1 MGKKKKNKKTTKG
14 QVLGP
19 RFSDEA
25 KTEAIAA
32 LVRGD
37 VDLEG
42 LAKGLGVST
51 RSLRRWRVE
60 IEDAEARQP
69 VTKEERRK
77 LRRLERENRQLR
89 LENEI
94 LKKART
100 FSAKHRS

>member
-1 MGKKKKNKKTTKG
+1 MGKKKKKRKTTKG
-14 QVLGP
+14 QILGP

-25 KTEAIAA
+25 KAEAIAA

-37 VDLEG
+37 VDPEG
-42 LAKGLGVST
+42 LAKGLGVTT
-51 RSLRRWRVE
+51 RSLRRWRHEV
-60 IEDAEARQP
+60 EDAEARQP
-69 VTKEERRK
+69 LTKEERRK
-77 LRRLERENRQLR
+77 LRELERENQQLK